1 MPTILEPWPRKC
13 PDCNNEFSSVQNRGQ
28 CPRCGLVFFV
38 DGSGAFIK
46 REKSLSE
53 WMKFD
58 APMAPPTDLPGA
70 IEHWNASGR
79 MELLEVTDKILTTFS
94 PLLEVQ
100 GLTKLHVEGKKYKDY
115 SPLCKLTE
123 LTHLDIHDLKKD
135 IQWISGLQ
143 QVSVLHFTDCK
154 FCDLAPIG
162 NLKNLRTLGFHW
174 CTQISDLTPLSY
186 LNQLEHLIFYECTK
200 LVDLQ
205 PLTYCKQLSKLE
217 FIDCFKLRD
226 LKPLAPLNN
235 LKLLRLVG
243 SDVVDVSPLS
253 ELKSLEIRYRE

>member
-1 MPTILEPWPRKC
+1 
-13 PDCNNEFSSVQNRGQ
+13 
-28 CPRCGLVFFV
+28 V

-143 QVSVLHFTDCK
+143 QVSVLHFTRSNRKSKKSKNSWFPLVHSD
-154 FCDLAPIG
+154 FGPNAPI
-162 NLKNLRTLGFHW
+162 
-174 CTQISDLTPLSY
+174 
-186 LNQLEHLIFYECTK
+186 IF
-200 LVDLQ
+200 
-205 PLTYCKQLSKLE
+205 
-217 FIDCFKLRD
+217 
-226 LKPLAPLNN
+226 
-235 LKLLRLVG
+235 
-243 SDVVDVSPLS
+243 
-253 ELKSLEIRYRE
+253 KST